1 MNKITLPTIF
11 KSKRFCTMLFEAIFL
26 IVVSIVPELEEVAP
40 QLIEASV
47 VVAGLLIGGYSLED
61 VAVAFKAGT
70 EKEKYK

>member
-1 MNKITLPTIF
+1 
-11 KSKRFCTMLFEAIFL
+11 MLFEALFIL
-26 IVVSIVPELEEVAP
+26 VVALVPDLEQYAA

-61 VAVAFKAGT
+61 AAVAFRTGV

>member
-1 MNKITLPTIF
+1 MNNLSMPTVL
-11 KSKRFCTMLFEAIFL
+11 KSKRFVTMLFEALFIL
-26 IVVSIVPELEEVAP
+26 VVALVPDLEQYAA

-61 VAVAFKAGT
+61 AAVAFRTGV